1 MSGIDQTPVG
11 ELSDLYV
18 ETMAQLD
25 PCSATAIGIR
35 RYDEEITD
43 WSPTGIEARA
53 NHDRETLRALDELQV
68 GSDDERRARDFM
80 RERLER
86 DLALNDSDET
96 YRMLNVLWSPM
107 HRTRACFDLMSRETP
122 DEWEVVATRIEQVP
136 DALISLRL
144 ALGEGERRGVMSS
157 RRQALACAKQAK
169 EFGGQGAGRGFFVD
183 LVNGAEV
190 DGRLAH
196 RLAEAAAR
204 ATQAY
209 ADFAGYLADDYS
221 GRAPTKDGVGEE
233 LYRLHAP
240 QYLGTEVEPIES
252 YEWGWEEVRRL
263 DEQMRATAE
272 EISPGASPEEA
283 RTILETDPARAI
295 RGEDEFIE
303 WVQALMDEALDA
315 LDGTHFDIPPET
327 REVQAF
333 LAAAGSAAAPYYSRP
348 AEDFSR
354 PGRVWYPY
362 RGRDD
367 FPIWQ
372 EVTTCYHEAVPG
384 HHLQFATVVANRDRL
399 TRFQRIGGVS
409 GNAEGWALYAERL
422 MGELGFLEDPDRR
435 FGMLA
440 AQAARAARVVIDI
453 GLHLELAIP
462 DDAIF
467 HPGKKW
473 NPDLAQQIFAEWAL
487 QRDDFAASEIDRYLG
502 IPGQAISYKL
512 GEREW
517 LELREDDKRR
527 RGSEFDLKDFHTRAL
542 DVGCVG
548 LAQLQSELAG

>member
-1 MSGIDQTPVG
+1 
-11 ELSDLYV
+11 
-18 ETMAQLD
+18 
-25 PCSATAIGIR
+25 
-35 RYDEEITD
+35 
-43 WSPTGIEARA
+43 
-53 NHDRETLRALDELQV
+53 
-68 GSDDERRARDFM
+68 
-80 RERLER
+80 
-86 DLALNDSDET
+86 
-96 YRMLNVLWSPM
+96 MLNVLWSPM
-107 HRTRACFDLMSRETP
+107 HRTRACFDLMPRDTL
-122 DEWEVVATRIEQVP
+122 DDWEIVATRIEQVP

-209 ADFAGYLADDYS
+209 ADFSGYLADDFAP
-221 GRAPTKDGVGEE
+221 RAPERDGVGEE

-263 DEQMRATAE
+263 DEQMRATAD

-473 NPDLAQQIFAEWAL
+473 TPDLAQQIFAEWAL